1 MLARL
6 KQFSFQKM
14 KLYAKGRKRE
24 QASARSITS
33 AMAVTDLVK
42 WSENP
47 NYVYSTG
54 RENPPNSENLIW
66 N

>member
-1 MLARL
+1 
-6 KQFSFQKM
+6 M
-14 KLYAKGRKRE
+14 KLHAKGRNRE

-33 AMAVTDLVK
+33 AIAVMDLVK

-47 NYVYSTG
+47 NYVSPTEG
-54 RENPPNSENLIW
+54 KNILNSENLIW